1 MNDYIVGNRR
11 RCQTLLIV
19 EGEQKRINCLE
30 YYLNVLQKFI
40 KI

>member
-19 EGEQKRINCLE
+19 EGEHEKNKLFR
-30 YYLNVLQKFI
+30 VLFKCFTEI
-40 KI
+40 Y